1 MPKSTATCN
10 SIVNLM
16 YRATA
21 WANVADNAA
30 SSPLTNT
37 YVALHTAD
45 LTAGTNSQAQNE
57 TAYTDYA
64 RQAVA
69 RSTGW
74 DAASGGATQ
83 NAATISFPQCGAS
96 GATLTG
102 TGELTA
108 DLVVTG
114 TGLTTGNVG
123 AAVWA
128 WIIEAGYSAEEV
140 LRIIAAHAAGAA
152 TGLEGANPQ
161 FTGLDGSTV
170 RIDGTYSAGT
180 RTIDALDGS

>member
-10 SIVNLM
+10 SIINLM

-45 LTAGTNSQAQNE
+45 LTAGTNQQSQNE
-57 TAYTDYA
+57 TAYTNYA

-74 DAASGGATQ
+74 TAASGGATE

-96 GATLTG
+96 GATLTHVSTGVGASG
-102 TGELTA
+102 TSAVWHYGALNSS
-108 DLVVTG
+108 LVVSNGITPQF
-114 TGLTTGNVG
+114 
-123 AAVWA
+123 
-128 WIIEAGYSAEEV
+128 
-140 LRIIAAHAAGAA
+140 AAGA
-152 TGLEGANPQ
+152 L
-161 FTGLDGSTV
+161 TV
-170 RIDGTYSAGT
+170 TES
-180 RTIDALDGS
+180 

>member
-10 SIVNLM
+10 SIINLM

-74 DAASGGATQ
+74 DAASGGATA
-83 NAATISFPQCGAS
+83 NAATISFPQCGVTGSTLTHVSTGVGAS
-96 GATLTG
+96 GAT
-102 TGELTA
+102 
-108 DLVVTG
+108 
-114 TGLTTGNVG
+114 
-123 AAVWA
+123 AVWHYGA
-128 WIIEAGYSAEEV
+128 LNSSLAVSSGITPQF
-140 LRIIAAHAAGAA
+140 AAGA
-152 TGLEGANPQ
+152 L
-161 FTGLDGSTV
+161 TV
-170 RIDGTYSAGT
+170 TEA
-180 RTIDALDGS
+180 

>member
-10 SIVNLM
+10 SVVNLM

-37 YVALHTAD
+37 YVGLHTGN
-45 LTAGTNSQAQNE
+45 LTAGTNSQAESE

-74 DAASGGATQ
+74 SAASGGATE
-83 NAATISFPQCGAS
+83 NAATINFPQCGAS
-96 GATLTG
+96 GATLTHVS
-102 TGELTA
+102 TGVA
-108 DLVVTG
+108 SS
-114 TGLTTGNVG
+114 G
-123 AAVWA
+123 ATAVWHYGA
-128 WIIEAGYSAEEV
+128 LNSPLAVSSGITPQF
-140 LRIIAAHAAGAA
+140 AAGA
-152 TGLEGANPQ
+152 L
-161 FTGLDGSTV
+161 
-170 RIDGTYSAGT
+170 
-180 RTIDALDGS
+180 TITEA

>member
-37 YVALHTAD
+37 YVSLHTGS
-45 LTAGTNSQAQNE
+45 LTAGTNQQTQNE
-57 TAYTDYA
+57 TSYTNYA

-74 DAASGGATQ
+74 GAASGGATS

-96 GATLTG
+96 GATLTDV
-102 TGELTA
+102 A
-108 DLVVTG
+108 TG
-114 TGLTTGNVG
+114 TAVSGSGNVWHYG
-123 AAVWA
+123 ALNASIAVSNG
-128 WIIEAGYSAEEV
+128 I
-140 LRIIAAHAAGAA
+140 
-152 TGLEGANPQ
+152 TPQ
-161 FTGLDGSTV
+161 FAGGALTV
-170 RIDGTYSAGT
+170 TEA
-180 RTIDALDGS
+180 